1 MAFRLND
8 RVLETSTTIGTGAL
22 TLLGPPSGYQSFFD
36 GVGSDNTTYYA
47 AFNTTQDEWELGLGT
62 LNAGATELTRTTVFS
77 SSNSNNAVNFSVGV
91 KNVFVTFP
99 ASQTF
104 TIQQNLQTAGYTLSV
119 LDNGQLINITTGG
132 VTVPAGVFLPGN
144 VVTIYNNSTS
154 NQTITEGASV
164 TLRYAGTASTGN
176 RTLGQRG
183 IATVLCVA
191 ANDFI
196 ITGVGIS

>member
-1 MAFRLND
+1 MTFRLND

-36 GVGSDNTTYYA
+36 GVGADNTTYYA

-62 LNAGATELTRTTVFS
+62 LNAGATELSRTTIFS
-77 SSNSNNAVNFSVGV
+77 SSNNNAAVSFGVGV
-91 KNVFVTFP
+91 KNVFVSFP

-104 TIQQNLQTAGYTLSV
+104 TIQQNLQTTAYTLISN
-119 LDNGQLINITTGG
+119 DNGQVVNITTGG

-154 NQTITEGASV
+154 NQTITQGASV
-164 TLRYAGTASTGN
+164 TLRYAGTALTEN
-176 RTLGQRG
+176 RTLGERG
-183 IATVLCVA
+183 IATILCVA
-191 ANDFI
+191 ANEFI